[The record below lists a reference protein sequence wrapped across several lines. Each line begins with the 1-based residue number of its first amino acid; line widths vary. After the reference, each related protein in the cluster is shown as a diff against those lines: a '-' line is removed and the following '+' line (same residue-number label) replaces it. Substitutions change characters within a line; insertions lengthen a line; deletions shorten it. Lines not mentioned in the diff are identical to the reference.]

1 MWPRPV
7 VHSNS
12 SCLSLLGGGITV
24 NHVPPFPAI
33 KITVAIM
40 VVIIMQ
46 RNAETGCLKKIPL
59 NRSNESELKP
69 QL

>member
-7 VHSNS
+7 IHSNF

-24 NHVPPFPAI
+24 NRVPSFPAI
-33 KITVAIM
+33 KITVTVM

-46 RNAETGCLKKIPL
+46 RNAETGCLKKIQL
-59 NRSNESELKP
+59 NCSNESELKP